1 MRTLSLLL
9 SFLLHAL
16 FAGVLIQTLHLG
28 RTLPPKLLELDLTAL
43 DEAVIAPSPGP
54 VPLPAPLPAPPPP
67 EPASEPLPRS
77 LPMDKTILLDDA
89 PPPESAASEPA
100 AAPGPQPQEP
110 PPEAE
115 AIDISPVKTAPA
127 PEPPPPS
134 LSEAAPPSPGKEGE
148 TEAPPIHVSRHD
160 ILAHRGHE
168 ARFGR
173 SIEYYSYEST
183 EFSGQFRTRDDR
195 VISIID
201 ARDTEYGR
209 FLIYDSKNKTLRR
222 LKEFAKYIYT
232 IGPSVHAD
240 EPVTGTVTFLA
251 KDDRIERFILMTDD
265 DRIAHFPVKVHVRES
280 DVRFAAPGAEP
291 APKARTRGKSG
302 RKPETLAGR
311 TTLPPAGEGHPGVVL
326 TYGERCVDDG
336 LVRGFTRALSASGL
350 AVFSFRPRGCGESG
364 EAVAPARPEGM
375 SVAEA
380 AALARQRQAADTA
393 AALAYFAGLEAV
405 DGRRAGV
412 WGNGT
417 GAAAA
422 LALALEPGAVSP
434 AFLVCLL
441 DDSVGPD
448 GLPGSAGLAR
458 LEMPVLWLVTGRNL
472 GRWQSFVSTLESLRD
487 GQGRSFTIVMA
498 PLKAG
503 QEVLDARG
511 EFSGWVEQVA
521 EEHARLGASWV
532 AGLGR

>member
-9 SFLLHAL
+9 SFFLHAL
-16 FAGVLIQTLHLG
+16 IATVLIQTLHLG
-28 RTLPPKLLELDLTAL
+28 RTLPPKLMELDLTAL
-43 DEAVIAPSPGP
+43 AEPVIAPFPEP
-54 VPLPAPLPAPPPP
+54 TPLPAPLPVEPAP
-67 EPASEPLPRS
+67 EPQPQA

-89 PPPESAASEPA
+89 PPPEPAPAHTPASVP
-100 AAPGPQPQEP
+100 PPQEP
-110 PPEAE
+110 PPVAE
-115 AIDISPVKTAPA
+115 AIDISPVKTVAPS
-127 PEPPPPS
+127 EPPPPS
-134 LSEAAPPSPGKEGE
+134 EEASRPSPAGEQEEGKG
-148 TEAPPIHVSRHD
+148 PPIMVSRHD
-160 ILAHRGHE
+160 VLAHRGHE

-173 SIEYYSYEST
+173 SMMAEYYTYESS
-183 EFSGQFRTRDDR
+183 EFSGQFQTRDDR
-195 VISIID
+195 TISIID

-232 IGPSVHAD
+232 IGPSLYAD

-280 DVRFAAPGAEP
+280 DVQFAAPGADP
-291 APKARTRGKSG
+291 APKPKARGKSG
-302 RKPETLAGR
+302 KEQDALAGR
-311 TTLPPAGEGHPGVVL
+311 ATLPPAGGGHPGVVL

-350 AVFSFRPRGCGESG
+350 AVFSFRPRGCDESG
-364 EAVAPARPEGM
+364 EAVASVRPEGI

-380 AALARQRQAADTA
+380 ATRARQRQAADTA
-393 AALAYFAGLEAV
+393 AALAYFVGLEAV
-405 DGRRAGV
+405 DGSRAGV

-417 GAAAA
+417 GVAAGLA
-422 LALALEPGAVSP
+422 LALALEPEAVRP

-458 LEMPVLWLVTGRNL
+458 LDMPVLWLITGRNL

-487 GQGRSFTIVMA
+487 GQGLAFTIVMA
-498 PLKAG
+498 PLRGG
-503 QEVLDARG
+503 QEVLGARG

-521 EEHARLGASWV
+521 EEHARLGASWI
-532 AGLGR
+532 AGLAQ